1 MQIVTRLDG
10 YVATPDGRPSILAL
24 PSLVPGESHGFP
36 EFQKGIEAVAM
47 GRTTFLPALGSLRWP
62 RRGFRVFVL
71 TSSALPPGRPRTSCR
86 RGPAGLVERIRAE
99 VTATSTSSGLP
110 LTPPGIDQL
119 TLRLEREH
127 TFPDGAVE
135 LVYSPAS

>member
-1 MQIVTRLDG
+1 VSDG
-10 YVATPDGRPSILAL
+10 
-24 PSLVPGESHGFP
+24 
-36 EFQKGIEAVAM
+36 
-47 GRTTFLPALGSLRWP
+47 
-62 RRGFRVFVL
+62 
-71 TSSALPPGRPRTSCR
+71 
-86 RGPAGLVERIRAE
+86 GPAGLVERIRAE